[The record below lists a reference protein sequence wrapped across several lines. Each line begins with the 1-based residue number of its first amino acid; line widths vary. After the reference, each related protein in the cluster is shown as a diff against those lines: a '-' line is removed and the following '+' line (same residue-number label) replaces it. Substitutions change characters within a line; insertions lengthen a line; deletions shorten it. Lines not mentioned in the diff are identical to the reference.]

1 MRLTLI
7 ESDHKLFQTA
17 ECAFASVML
26 HAALVCLA
34 LNIIGGE
41 RGITLS
47 GNGATPLFLVPPDR
61 KESPPGGQSE
71 IFSAGQP
78 GGYFA
83 DGSELDGAGNGARV
97 GGRPYGRLTARERSS
112 AVGLV
117 PFGPPTR
124 LFDSVFT
131 VLQVDEM
138 VERHPESAA
147 PLYPPRLSALGIQGR
162 VHATFV
168 VDATGRVDMTSVRVL
183 ESDDPEFSES
193 VRTALREMRFRPAK
207 RGGRAVRQLVEQ
219 RFNFRIEPPGQV
231 RRQVS

>member
-17 ECAFASVML
+17 EGAFASIML

-34 LNIIGGE
+34 LNVIGGE
-41 RGITLS
+41 RGILIS
-47 GNGATPLFLVPPDR
+47 GHEATPLFLVPPDR
-61 KESPPGGQSE
+61 KESPPGGQAE
-71 IFSAGQP
+71 IFRLGQP

-97 GGRPYGRLTARERSS
+97 GGRPYGRLSPRERSS
-112 AVGLV
+112 GLV
-117 PFGPPTR
+117 PFGPPAR

-147 PLYPPRLSALGIQGR
+147 PVYPPRLSALGIEGR

-193 VRTALREMRFRPAK
+193 VRAALRDMRFRPAK

-231 RRQVS
+231 TRQVS

>member
-7 ESDHKLFQTA
+7 ESDHNLFQTA

-26 HAALVCLA
+26 HAGLVCLA
-34 LNIIGGE
+34 LYVIGGE
-41 RGITLS
+41 RGIPLS
-47 GNGATPLFLVPPDR
+47 GHDAAPMFLAPPDR
-61 KESPPGGQSE
+61 QESPPGGQTE
-71 IFSAGQP
+71 IFRAGQP

-83 DGSELDGAGNGARV
+83 DGSELDGAGSGSRI
-97 GGRPYGRLTARERSS
+97 GGRPYGRISPRERSS
-112 AVGLV
+112 AIGLV
-117 PFGPPTR
+117 PLGPPDR
-124 LFDSVFT
+124 LFDSTFT

-138 VERHPESAA
+138 VERRPESAA
-147 PLYPPRLSALGIQGR
+147 PVYPPRLSALGIEGR
-162 VHATFV
+162 VQATFV

-193 VRTALREMRFRPAK
+193 VSTALAEMRFRPAK

-231 RRQVS
+231 TRHVS

>member
-17 ECAFASVML
+17 ESAFVSVML
-26 HAALVCLA
+26 HAGLVCLA
-34 LNIIGGE
+34 LNLIEGE
-41 RGITLS
+41 RGIPLS
-47 GNGATPLFLVPPDR
+47 GHDATPLFLVPPDR

-71 IFSAGQP
+71 IFRLGQP

-83 DGSELDGAGNGARV
+83 DGAELKGDGNGTRV
-97 GGRPYGRLTARERSS
+97 GGRPYGRLSPRERSS
-112 AVGLV
+112 AIGLV
-117 PFGPPTR
+117 PMGPPAR

-147 PLYPPRLSALGIQGR
+147 PVYPPRLSALGIEGH

-168 VDATGRVDMTSVRVL
+168 VDATGRVDMSSVRVL
-183 ESDDPEFSES
+183 ESNDAEFTES
-193 VRTALREMRFRPAK
+193 VRVALAEMRFRPAK
-207 RGGRAVRQLVEQ
+207 RSGRTVRQLVEQ
-219 RFNFRIEPPGQV
+219 RFNFRIEPVGQV
-231 RRQVS
+231 MRHVS

>member
-7 ESDHKLFQTA
+7 ESDHRLFQTA
-17 ECAFASVML
+17 ECAFASVIL
-26 HAALVCLA
+26 HAGLVCLV
-34 LNIIGGE
+34 LNVIGGE
-41 RGITLS
+41 HGISIS
-47 GNGATPLFLVPPDR
+47 GHGATPLFLVPPDR
-61 KESPPGGQSE
+61 QESPAGGQAE
-71 IFSAGQP
+71 IFRAGQA

-83 DGSELDGAGNGARV
+83 DGSQLDGAGNGAGL
-97 GGRPYGRLTARERSS
+97 GGRPYGRLSSRERSS

-117 PFGPPTR
+117 PFGPQAR
-124 LFDSVFT
+124 LLDSVFT

-147 PLYPPRLSALGIQGR
+147 PVYPPRLSALGIEGR

-193 VRTALREMRFRPAK
+193 VSAALAEMLFRPAK